1 MWLSSQDNATMLQ
14 VTCRS
19 EGRPYPCEYNCSF
32 RNYPLIYID
41 EVMRGF
47 MDLQPTCQAPSFIK
61 PEMCR
66 RAPDAQM
73 FQTASLYSQQIPES
87 TRTRVVQGRPVES
100 AGTTSVRKETG
111 QRSSGPLRPGTPAA
125 EQARPPAT
133 ETPTPTPAAPA
144 APRKREELARPYW
157 RFLQGVCSY
166 VLGWFHQ

>member
-1 MWLSSQDNATMLQ
+1 MSFRNGGDATMLQ

-19 EGRPYPCEYNCSF
+19 EGRLYPCEYTCRF
-32 RNYPLIYID
+32 RNYPLFYIGH
-41 EVMRGF
+41 VMRGF
-47 MDLQPTCQAPSFIK
+47 RKLQPTCQAPSFIK

-73 FQTASLYSQQIPES
+73 FQTVLPYSQQRPES
-87 TRTRVVQGRPVES
+87 TQTSVVQGRPVES
-100 AGTTSVRKETG
+100 GGTTGVCKETG
-111 QRSSGPLRPGTPAA
+111 QRSSGLLRPG
-125 EQARPPAT
+125 
-133 ETPTPTPAAPA
+133 PAAPA